1 MAPKHLT
8 AREKCCCGSVPR
20 IALNTTDAAEACGVS
35 VDSIK
40 AAIRSGALR
49 AKRSARTENGDPA
62 GRYLVTVDALRD
74 WLDGLP
80 DA

>member
-1 MAPKHLT
+1 MTSTALPKL
-8 AREKCCCGSVPR
+8 
-20 IALNTTDAAEACGVS
+20 ALNTAEAATATGLS

-49 AKRSARTENGDPA
+49 AKRSARKENGDPA
-62 GRYLVTVDALRD
+62 GRYLVTVDALRE
-74 WLDGLP
+74 WLDGME